1 MDDKTNRINII
12 FSNLENYMDH
22 LSMNEES
29 EKISDFATG
38 LATAAITGIHSGSPM
53 YKEFAD
59 TFLSAF
65 INQFNQKLEAY
76 KEDDGF
82 DDDDDGNITLTPW
95 HGIERPDTT
104 ELDNELLNDA
114 IDEFPRWDDDQIE
127 KTDDLDQEEAIINY
141 VSSQDSEPGYL
152 FFGDEE
158 DIDKFNELWTS
169 DRKNDALEMIK
180 NDPELDLITLED
192 YKNFI
197 QNM

>member
-12 FSNLENYMDH
+12 FSNLENYMDR
-22 LSMNEES
+22 LSMDEES

-82 DDDDDGNITLTPW
+82 DDDEDDGNIILEPSEKP
-95 HGIERPDTT
+95 H
-104 ELDNELLNDA
+104 
-114 IDEFPRWDDDQIE
+114 WDDDQIE
-127 KTDDLDQEEAIINY
+127 KDDELNLEESIISYLD
-141 VSSQDSEPGYL
+141 SQDSEPGYL

>member
-1 MDDKTNRINII
+1 
-12 FSNLENYMDH
+12 L
-22 LSMNEES
+22 
-29 EKISDFATG
+29 
-38 LATAAITGIHSGSPM
+38 
-53 YKEFAD
+53 
-59 TFLSAF
+59 
-65 INQFNQKLEAY
+65 
-76 KEDDGF
+76 
-82 DDDDDGNITLTPW
+82 
-95 HGIERPDTT
+95 HGIEHPDTT
-104 ELDNELLNDA
+104 ELDNELLDDA
-114 IDEFPRWDDDQIE
+114 VDKFPRWDDDQIE